1 MYKCEFCGFS
11 SDSLDDFEEDFST
24 HKGFWCPDCDG
35 FNQFNNKKPFKT
47 GYRLFLET
55 PFMSDDSIVCKPCT
69 FKTNVSLLRYPGG
82 KSRLAGLVYE
92 NCRSEHMQNF
102 IEPFAGGASVGLSFL
117 IADKIDQLWLNDA
130 DFGIYS
136 LFYMVKYMPDVLK
149 GKITAFTPS
158 QEAYYKARH
167 EVLNNYRSSDIND
180 AAWYAL
186 IVNRLAFSGIPYAN
200 AMSDPSCRWNA
211 KTLCKRI
218 DAIHEKADCMHISCM
233 DACEYIQDKYWLPNS
248 TLFIDPP
255 YYEKGSTLYHCYYND
270 DQHREL
276 AYSLDELY
284 KSFPCNDMIITYDNS
299 PAILDMYNYPK
310 KYIVTRKY
318 SIAN

>member
-1 MYKCEFCGFS
+1 
-11 SDSLDDFEEDFST
+11 
-24 HKGFWCPDCDG
+24 
-35 FNQFNNKKPFKT
+35 
-47 GYRLFLET
+47 
-55 PFMSDDSIVCKPCT
+55 
-69 FKTNVSLLRYPGG
+69 
-82 KSRLAGLVYE
+82 
-92 NCRSEHMQNF
+92 
-102 IEPFAGGASVGLSFL
+102 
-117 IADKIDQLWLNDA
+117 
-130 DFGIYS
+130 
-136 LFYMVKYMPDVLK
+136 MPDVLK

-218 DAIHEKADCMHISCM
+218 DAIHEKADHMHISCM

-270 DQHREL
+270 GQHREL
-276 AYSLDELY
+276 SYSLDELY

-299 PAILDMYNYPK
+299 PAILDMYNYPQ
-310 KYIVTRKY
+310 KYTISRKY